1 MAGEDTC
8 ASSAQGSIAER
19 NFPLLP
25 AKSKAI
31 DRRGFRVATAERP
44 DCGRAQVDVSFLEV
58 I

>member
-8 ASSAQGSIAER
+8 ASSAQGAIAEGT
-19 NFPLLP
+19 FPLLP

-31 DRRGFRVATAERP
+31 DRRDFRVAAAEWP
-44 DCGRAQVDVSFLEV
+44 DCGRAQVDASFLEV